1 MAGVIPQLVRILIV
15 VTASACLASAREQ
28 RQNQCQR
35 ITIPMCV
42 DIGYNMTRMPN
53 FFGHDAQVEAAP
65 RIHEFS
71 PLVTYGCSEH
81 LRFFLCSLYA
91 PMCSPQVDIPIPAC
105 RPMCE
110 TVRDKCEPVMQS
122 FGISWPDALKC
133 DTLPRGV
140 ERDDLCMVAPNMS
153 GGNEGEAGATVDPD
167 GGYHP
172 GGGGGIPKPTPP
184 SNKPNGTDNRR
195 CPNHERF
202 VMLPQTKSC
211 VPRCD
216 RDVYFQQSDKKFAEL
231 WMGIWSILCF
241 VGTAVTVLTFLIDR
255 GRFRYPER
263 PIIFLSMCYNMY
275 SVSYIIRLF
284 AGPRAIACG
293 HTAGDEYYLIQ
304 EGLEST
310 GCTVV
315 FLIQYYF
322 YMASSIWWVILT
334 LTWFLAAGMKWGYEA
349 IAAYSSYYHLA
360 AWALPALKTIIV
372 LTLRRMDGDELTGMC
387 FVGNQDP
394 VALAGFVLAP
404 LFVYFAVGTLFILA
418 GFFYMFRIRKVMK
431 SGGTNID
438 KLEKLMVRIGVFS
451 VLYTVPAT
459 SVIACYFYQRANLEV
474 WEVIATHANPCLPN
488 GDCNMAF
495 SIPSVPVLLVKTFM
509 LLVVGITSGMWIW
522 STKTVQSWEAFLGRI
537 FRTNG
542 HRKQAA
548 SLPSYAQTAGAAA
561 NPAPGQANPAPG
573 LGVKYTRTPNPAN
586 KAHSIAYTNFEGG
599 GTAIV

>member
-1 MAGVIPQLVRILIV
+1 MAGVGLLQIV
-15 VTASACLASAREQ
+15 CFVSLAASGVYTLEQ

-53 FFGHDAQVEAAP
+53 YFGHDTQKEAAP

-71 PLVTYGCSEH
+71 PLVTYGCAEH

-110 TVRDKCEPVMQS
+110 EVRDKCAPVMES
-122 FGISWPDALKC
+122 FGISWPVALDC
-133 DTLPRGV
+133 ASLPRGK

-153 GGNEGEAGATVDPD
+153 GTEGGEGTAYPEGEYNP
-167 GGYHP
+167 P
-172 GGGGGIPKPTPP
+172 GGGRYPQPTPP
-184 SNKPNGTDNRR
+184 AKPPNNTHNRR
-195 CPNHERF
+195 CQNHERF
-202 VMLPQTKSC
+202 VYLPQTKSC

-216 RDVYFQQSDKKFAEL
+216 RDVYFQQSDKTFAEL

-275 SVSYIIRLF
+275 SISYIIRLI

-293 HTAGDEYYLIQ
+293 HTTGDEYYLIQ

-360 AWALPALKTIIV
+360 AWAIPALKTIIV

-387 FVGNQDP
+387 FVGNQDSK
-394 VALAGFVLAP
+394 ALAGFVIAP

-459 SVIACYFYQRANLEV
+459 SVIACYFYQRANLEL
-474 WEVIATHANPCLPN
+474 WELAATHANPCQPN
-488 GDCNMAF
+488 GDCAMGF

-537 FRTNG
+537 FGTDG
-542 HRKQAA
+542 HRKQSSTVPTYPPAI
-548 SLPSYAQTAGAAA
+548 AGQV
-561 NPAPGQANPAPG
+561 NPTPGI
-573 LGVKYTRTPNPAN
+573 GVKYGRTPNPAN
-586 KAHSIAYTNFEGG
+586 KAHSIAYTNLEGG
-599 GTAIV
+599 GQAIV